1 MRQETTVTIA
11 APCERV
17 WEIMT
22 DVERWSEATPSV
34 TSVEMLDPGPLRVGS
49 RVRMRQ
55 PRLPVAV
62 WTVTDLVKCR
72 HFTWVA
78 TGPGV
83 RTTAEHIITSFGD
96 DHTRLCLRIDQSGPL
111 GGVASRLY
119 RRLTDRYLAL
129 EANGVKRRAEGTA

>member
-1 MRQETTVTIA
+1 MTIA
-11 APCERV
+11 APCDRV

-22 DVERWSEATPSV
+22 DVERWSEVTPSV
-34 TSVEMLDPGPLRVGS
+34 TSVEMLDPGPLQVGS

-62 WTVTDLVKCR
+62 WTVTDLVECR
-72 HFTWVA
+72 HFTWEA
-78 TGPGV
+78 AGPGV

-96 DHTRLCLRIDQSGPL
+96 DHTRLSLRIDQRGPL

-119 RRLTDRYLAL
+119 RRLTDRYLGL
-129 EANGVKRRAEGTA
+129 KANGVKRRAEGTA